1 MMERRDE
8 ALTPSEVAGIFGVDP
23 KTVTR
28 WAQNGK
34 ISSFRTPGG
43 HRRYWRS
50 DVEAYMEA
58 NTTKVKT
65 ELENANEVLRRFVQ
79 TGQVA

>member
-1 MMERRDE
+1 MEKKDR

-28 WAQNGK
+28 WAQSGK

-43 HRRYWRS
+43 HRRYWES
-50 DVEAYMEA
+50 DVEAFMKA
-58 NTTKVKT
+58 HTTKVSE
-65 ELENANEVLRRFVQ
+65 ELEDARDLLRRLA
-79 TGQVA
+79 TGAVA